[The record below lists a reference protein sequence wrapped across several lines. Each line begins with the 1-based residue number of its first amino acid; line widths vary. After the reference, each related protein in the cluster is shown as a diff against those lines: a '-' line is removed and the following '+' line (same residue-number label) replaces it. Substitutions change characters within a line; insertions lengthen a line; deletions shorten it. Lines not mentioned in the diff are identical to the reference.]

1 MDKPRILF
9 LMHMPPPVH
18 GAAVMGGIVRD
29 SEVIRERFEC
39 RFVNYSI
46 SRTMDEIDRFSWKK
60 IPVVARLLGRVFREV
75 VRFRPDVVYVTPSFR
90 PLGFRKDRLVV
101 RFLKRRG
108 CHVVFHLH
116 NKGVAALAEKP
127 GYNRLLRP
135 FFEGTKVILLSERL
149 YPDIARY
156 VDRADVR
163 LCPNGI
169 DPVLETAPVRD
180 EKAVPTLLFM
190 SNVIGDKGAGD
201 LLDACRLLAD
211 RGVAFQC
218 RFAGSI
224 SPRFPTE
231 SLETMVRERGLEGKV
246 RFSGALYGEE
256 KKEAYRQADVF
267 VHPTREDCFPLVILE
282 AMSAGLPV
290 VASEE
295 GGIPDEVVDGTTGLL
310 CRKGDAE
317 SLARCL
323 ETLLTDASVRRRM
336 GEAGRERYETHFR
349 KACFEARLLQILDL
363 SMED

>member
-18 GAAVMGGIVRD
+18 GAAVMGGIVHD

-39 RFVNYSI
+39 RYVNYSI
-46 SRTMDEIDRFSWKK
+46 SRSMDEIDRFSWKK

-75 VRFRPDVVYVTPSFR
+75 VRFRPDIVYVTPSFR
-90 PLGFRKDRLVV
+90 PLSFRKDRLVV
-101 RFLKRRG
+101 SFLKRRG
-108 CHVVFHLH
+108 CQVVLHLH
-116 NKGVAALAEKP
+116 NKGVATLTEKP
-127 GYNRLLRP
+127 GYDHQLRQ
-135 FFEGTKVILLSERL
+135 FFERTTVILLSERL
-149 YPDIARY
+149 YPDITRY

-169 DPVLETAPVRD
+169 DPVLETAPVRN

-218 RFAGSI
+218 RFAGAI

-231 SLETMVRERGLEGKV
+231 SLETMARERGLEGKV

-295 GGIPDEVVDGTTGLL
+295 GGIPDEVEDGVTGLL
-310 CRKGDAE
+310 FRKGDVAG
-317 SLARCL
+317 LARCL
-323 ETLLTDASVRRRM
+323 ERLLIDASTRRRM
-336 GEAGRERYETHFR
+336 GAAGRERFVR
-349 KACFEARLLQILDL
+349 LFIKACFEDRLLQIF
-363 SMED
+363 EVETYG

>member
-1 MDKPRILF
+1 MGKPRILF

-18 GAAVMGGIVRD
+18 GAAVVGGIVHD

-39 RFVNYSI
+39 RYVNYSI
-46 SRTMDEIDRFSWKK
+46 SRSMDEIDRFSWKK

-75 VRFRPDVVYVTPSFR
+75 VRFRPDIVYVTPSFR
-90 PLGFRKDRLVV
+90 PLSFRKDRLVV
-101 RFLKRRG
+101 SFLKRRG
-108 CHVVFHLH
+108 CQVVLHLH
-116 NKGVAALAEKP
+116 NKGVATLAEKP
-127 GYNRLLRP
+127 GYDHQLRQ
-135 FFEGTKVILLSERL
+135 FFERTTVILLSERL
-149 YPDIARY
+149 YPDITRY

-169 DPVLETAPVRD
+169 DPVLETAPVRN

-218 RFAGSI
+218 RFAGAI

-231 SLETMVRERGLEGKV
+231 SLETMARERGLEGKV

-295 GGIPDEVVDGTTGLL
+295 GGIPDEVEDGVTGFLF
-310 CRKGDAE
+310 RKGDVAG
-317 SLARCL
+317 LAHCL
-323 ETLLTDASVRRRM
+323 ERLLIDASTRRRM
-336 GEAGRERYETHFR
+336 GAAGRERFDR
-349 KACFEARLLQILDL
+349 LFIKACFEDRLLQIF
-363 SMED
+363 EVETYG